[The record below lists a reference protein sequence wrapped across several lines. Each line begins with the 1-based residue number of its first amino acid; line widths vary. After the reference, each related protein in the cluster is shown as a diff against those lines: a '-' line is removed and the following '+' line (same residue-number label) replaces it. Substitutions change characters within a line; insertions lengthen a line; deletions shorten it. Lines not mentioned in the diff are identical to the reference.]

1 MEKDLISVIIPVYNV
16 AEFLPYSLE
25 SIINQKYQNLEIIIV
40 NDGSTDK
47 SLEIC
52 NEYAGNTP
60 LYVFTAND
68 RKNYRMPRNMWVNLS
83 SDVFAELEKVFGKG
97 ASWEMTGAKF
107 GSDITN
113 EYEFRL
119 KLPKVEPMEQ
129 ASFDELKVK
138 ATPFTNKLLE
148 EMKKVGIKNPV
159 VKLKIVDKN
168 SSEFKGS
175 ESLKTEYRL
184 TL

>member
-1 MEKDLISVIIPVYNV
+1 MALILSVLFILGACSKNDKESQSNKNLTPIEQFDVAGHAARPDL
-16 AEFLPYSLE
+16 
-25 SIINQKYQNLEIIIV
+25 K
-40 NDGSTDK
+40 
-47 SLEIC
+47 
-52 NEYAGNTP
+52 
-60 LYVFTAND
+60 
-68 RKNYRMPRNMWVNLS
+68 
-83 SDVFAELEKVFGKG
+83 ELEKVFGKG

-138 ATPFTNKLLE
+138 VTPFTNKLLE

-168 SSEFKGS
+168 SSEVKGS

>member
-1 MEKDLISVIIPVYNV
+1 MMTKNIIKRLSFLALILSVLFILGACSKNDKESQSNKNLTPIEQFDVAGHAARPDL
-16 AEFLPYSLE
+16 
-25 SIINQKYQNLEIIIV
+25 K
-40 NDGSTDK
+40 
-47 SLEIC
+47 
-52 NEYAGNTP
+52 
-60 LYVFTAND
+60 
-68 RKNYRMPRNMWVNLS
+68 
-83 SDVFAELEKVFGKG
+83 ELEKVFGKG

-138 ATPFTNKLLE
+138 VPPFTNKLLE

-168 SSEFKGS
+168 SSEVKGS

>member
-1 MEKDLISVIIPVYNV
+1 MALILSVLFILGACSKNDKESRSNKNLTPIEQFDVAGHAARPDL
-16 AEFLPYSLE
+16 
-25 SIINQKYQNLEIIIV
+25 K
-40 NDGSTDK
+40 
-47 SLEIC
+47 
-52 NEYAGNTP
+52 
-60 LYVFTAND
+60 
-68 RKNYRMPRNMWVNLS
+68 
-83 SDVFAELEKVFGKG
+83 ELEKVFGKG

-138 ATPFTNKLLE
+138 VTPFTNKLLE

-168 SSEFKGS
+168 SSEVKGS

>member
-1 MEKDLISVIIPVYNV
+1 MTENIIKRLSFLALILSVLFILGACSKNDKESQSNKNLTPIEQFDVAGHAARPDL
-16 AEFLPYSLE
+16 
-25 SIINQKYQNLEIIIV
+25 K
-40 NDGSTDK
+40 
-47 SLEIC
+47 
-52 NEYAGNTP
+52 
-60 LYVFTAND
+60 
-68 RKNYRMPRNMWVNLS
+68 
-83 SDVFAELEKVFGKG
+83 ELEKVFGKG

-138 ATPFTNKLLE
+138 VTPFTNKLLE

-168 SSEFKGS
+168 SSEVKGS

>member
-1 MEKDLISVIIPVYNV
+1 MTKNIIKRLSFLALILSVLFILGACSKNDKESQSNKNLTPIEQFDVAGHAARPDL
-16 AEFLPYSLE
+16 
-25 SIINQKYQNLEIIIV
+25 K
-40 NDGSTDK
+40 
-47 SLEIC
+47 
-52 NEYAGNTP
+52 
-60 LYVFTAND
+60 
-68 RKNYRMPRNMWVNLS
+68 
-83 SDVFAELEKVFGKG
+83 ELEKVFGKG

-107 GSDITN
+107 SSDITN

-138 ATPFTNKLLE
+138 VTPFTNKLLE

-168 SSEFKGS
+168 SSEVKGS

>member
-1 MEKDLISVIIPVYNV
+1 MSNIVSFISTCMMNKFLRELFQLSLVFSLLVMLGACSKNNEESQSNKKLSPFEQFDVAGHAARPDL
-16 AEFLPYSLE
+16 
-25 SIINQKYQNLEIIIV
+25 K
-40 NDGSTDK
+40 
-47 SLEIC
+47 
-52 NEYAGNTP
+52 
-60 LYVFTAND
+60 
-68 RKNYRMPRNMWVNLS
+68 
-83 SDVFAELEKVFGKG
+83 ELEKVFGKG

-129 ASFDELKVK
+129 ASFDELKAK
-138 ATPFTNKLLE
+138 AIPFTNKLLE

-168 SSEFKGS
+168 SSEVKGS

>member
-1 MEKDLISVIIPVYNV
+1 MMTKNIIKRLSFLALILSVLFILGACSKNDNESQSNKNLTPIEQFDVAGHAARPDL
-16 AEFLPYSLE
+16 
-25 SIINQKYQNLEIIIV
+25 K
-40 NDGSTDK
+40 
-47 SLEIC
+47 
-52 NEYAGNTP
+52 
-60 LYVFTAND
+60 
-68 RKNYRMPRNMWVNLS
+68 
-83 SDVFAELEKVFGKG
+83 ELEKVFGKG

-138 ATPFTNKLLE
+138 VTPFTNKLLE

-168 SSEFKGS
+168 SSEVKGS

>member
-1 MEKDLISVIIPVYNV
+1 MMTKNIIKRLSFLALILSVLFILGACSKNDKESQSNKNLTPIEQFDVAGHAARPDL
-16 AEFLPYSLE
+16 
-25 SIINQKYQNLEIIIV
+25 K
-40 NDGSTDK
+40 
-47 SLEIC
+47 
-52 NEYAGNTP
+52 
-60 LYVFTAND
+60 
-68 RKNYRMPRNMWVNLS
+68 
-83 SDVFAELEKVFGKG
+83 ELEKVFGKG

-138 ATPFTNKLLE
+138 VTPFTNKLLE
-148 EMKKVGIKNPV
+148 EMKKVGFKNPV

-168 SSEFKGS
+168 SSEVKGS